1 MLGDGCSW
9 LEASVP
15 GAQVARCQRRQGRAT
30 VTSKSHRKTLVPF
43 KEGEGAPI
51 PAHSRSLEIV
61 FLTLCSSPRSP
72 PAILPPSSSRPP
84 LGPPGSPPSFHP
96 LPRQGGDS
104 GSEGRASLRWGQDS
118 PRQAWE
124 KRVSRS
130 CFLSRYVTTEGSKEV
145 REPRVQ
151 RDRRS
156 PEPSQS
162 VRLRTAATA
171 VASFK

>member
-1 MLGDGCSW
+1 MGTAAPHWKPQCPRGPGGPVS
-9 LEASVP
+9 EASRKSNRHK
-15 GAQVARCQRRQGRAT
+15 QESREDARSFQRRRRSPHPSAQP
-30 VTSKSHRKTLVPF
+30 LVGNCLP
-43 KEGEGAPI
+43 
-51 PAHSRSLEIV
+51 
-61 FLTLCSSPRSP
+61 LTLRSSPRSA

-84 LGPPGSPPSFHP
+84 LGPPGLPPGFHP

-104 GSEGRASLRWGQDS
+104 RLEGRASLRWGQDS
-118 PRQAWE
+118 LRQAWE

-130 CFLSRYVTTEGSKEV
+130 CFLSHYVTTEGSKEV
-145 REPRVQ
+145 REPGVQ

-171 VASFK
+171 GASFK